1 MEAGTMLLGRTEYN
15 IMMYDTRTKGRKW
28 NITYYDYS
36 SNLGTMDMAKD
47 YDLAHFTDSS
57 TGTLVSLD
65 KTSGAVQWE
74 TQFPSPVVAMY
85 SLVSDTQQ
93 LVTIPFTS
101 VSIETLNN
109 LMTQFKSPER
119 RDMIGETKLFP
130 TLYVGEHEHGL
141 FAVPSLV
148 DKETYLISP
157 AGYLQIEGPKTDQW
171 VSQPEQKNGQQIPK
185 DKSSVLL
192 FGYYQVSESPTNLIS
207 SAVAPFHLSTIKT
220 KFPMQVS
227 EVVQVIEGP
236 ESPGQGDT
244 DQRKH
249 LYDAVELRRGLQN
262 IRELNTSFIFSR
274 DIVVFLVQQVIPLSQ
289 ETVEDIENKEMKVA
303 LIIFVLTAVWFIR
316 FVKQQFKQFNEQG
329 FGRSSNQ
336 GSNSMSNVS
345 NGSAGGSNY
354 EVTASPVEM
363 GDGTIKVG
371 NLSFDPTTVLG
382 KGCEGTFVYKGKFDN
397 RDVAVKRVLAACFS
411 IADREVDLLRESD
424 EHPNVIRYFCME
436 QCKQFRYIALELCV
450 ATLQDYVEGRY
461 TDIKLDMT
469 VVFRQACQGLAHLHS
484 LDIAHRDIKPQN
496 VLISMPGKKGDVRAM
511 ISNFK
516 LLTKTKVGRMSFSR
530 RSGVAGTEGWIAPEM
545 LLGNRSTTCLVD
557 IFSMGCVYFYLL
569 TKGKHPFGEN
579 FHRQANILGGKAV
592 NLEML
597 DRERQNA

>member
-1 MEAGTMLLGRTEYN
+1 MNPQTILLFLNTISAVYCNEKHVPEGCLHGDTPANSKTTKSDCPVSQGDDATILASLLDGSLIALNKRTGTTKWRLDDEPIVKSPYDPMKPILPAFLPDPKDGALYMMGASRGEPLKKLPFTIPELVAASPSRSNDGILYSGKKIDTWLSVNLLTGARQGSLSHEGCLRGEDGMCPVMEAGTMLLGRTEYN

-171 VSQPEQKNGQQIPK
+171 VSQPEQKNDQQIPK

-192 FGYYQVSESPTNLIS
+192 FG
-207 SAVAPFHLSTIKT
+207 K
-220 KFPMQVS
+220 
-227 EVVQVIEGP
+227 
-236 ESPGQGDT
+236 
-244 DQRKH
+244 
-249 LYDAVELRRGLQN
+249 
-262 IRELNTSFIFSR
+262 
-274 DIVVFLVQQVIPLSQ
+274 
-289 ETVEDIENKEMKVA
+289 
-303 LIIFVLTAVWFIR
+303 
-316 FVKQQFKQFNEQG
+316 
-329 FGRSSNQ
+329 
-336 GSNSMSNVS
+336 
-345 NGSAGGSNY
+345 
-354 EVTASPVEM
+354 
-363 GDGTIKVG
+363 
-371 NLSFDPTTVLG
+371 
-382 KGCEGTFVYKGKFDN
+382 
-397 RDVAVKRVLAACFS
+397 
-411 IADREVDLLRESD
+411 
-424 EHPNVIRYFCME
+424 
-436 QCKQFRYIALELCV
+436 
-450 ATLQDYVEGRY
+450 
-461 TDIKLDMT
+461 
-469 VVFRQACQGLAHLHS
+469 
-484 LDIAHRDIKPQN
+484 
-496 VLISMPGKKGDVRAM
+496 
-511 ISNFK
+511 
-516 LLTKTKVGRMSFSR
+516 
-530 RSGVAGTEGWIAPEM
+530 
-545 LLGNRSTTCLVD
+545 
-557 IFSMGCVYFYLL
+557 
-569 TKGKHPFGEN
+569 
-579 FHRQANILGGKAV
+579 
-592 NLEML
+592 
-597 DRERQNA
+597 